1 MTPIPRRSWLGYGVA
16 VASVITGLFVRLSLG
31 DTIGPSPFLLFF
43 PAIMLSGWLG
53 GLGPGLTASVLAAL
67 LSWYFFIP
75 FPLSFRIDTAG
86 NVIRLTLFFVECVFI
101 TILNEA
107 FHRSRRRAYEARAGE
122 RRADEAVARAEQR
135 YRAFVENSSEAI
147 WRFECDEPIPTS
159 LSEDE
164 QIDRM
169 YRFGYLAECNEAMA
183 RMYGF
188 ASPVEVVGVR
198 LGTLMPREAQSN
210 VDYLRA
216 FIRSGYRL
224 HEAESEERDRE
235 GRTVHF
241 INNLTGI
248 VENGSLV
255 RAWGTQRD
263 VTDRLRAEE
272 ERRRAG
278 ERVQLVTDAIPSLIS
293 FVDTQYRYT
302 LANRAYETWV
312 GKRPEEIVGRTMR
325 EVLGDQTWGSIRHN
339 ADAALAGK
347 PVRYET
353 RIIYPKVGPRDIDV
367 MYAPHRGPTGDIEG
381 FVALVNDVTARKA
394 EESRGRFLAEAA
406 AMLGSSLDYET
417 TLQRFARLSVPL
429 LADWCAIDMLDADG
443 NVRRLVVAHT
453 NPEMEAKAQR
463 IIEQYPPRHGDAGL
477 MAVLASHRSELYG
490 EIPEALLIGQSRD
503 AAHLQMLRDLGLKS
517 AMIVPLVARDRTL
530 GAITFVHAE
539 SGRRFTQADLAFAED
554 LARRA
559 ALAVDNAALYREAQ
573 AANRMKDEF
582 LATVSHELRTPLNAI
597 LGWAQLLRGGDL
609 EEGELERALE
619 TIERNARAQAQ
630 LIEDLLDISRIIT
643 GKLRLDVRPIE
654 LAGLIESAV
663 DSVHPA
669 ADAKGIRL
677 QVVVDPRAGPVSGD
691 ANRLQQIVW
700 NLLVN
705 AIKFTPRD
713 GRIGV
718 SLSRVNSHVEIIVN
732 DTGEGIAP
740 DLLPLIFDRFRQADA
755 STTRKHGGLGLGL
768 SIVRHLV
775 ELHGGTVHAESRGPG
790 LGSVFTVK
798 LPLAAT
804 RKGDEQRVHPTA
816 SDDRVDVG
824 LGGTKLDGVRVLVVD
839 DEQDARDLLSH
850 LLRRCRADV
859 ETVASAADA
868 LAAIR
873 RQRPDVLLSD
883 IGMPGEDGY
892 MLIQQVR
899 ALEEQTGLGKIPA
912 VALTAF
918 ARAEDRRRALM
929 AGFQMHV
936 PKPVEAAELTAVVA
950 NLAGRT

>member
-1 MTPIPRRSWLGYGVA
+1 MTPIPRHSWLGYGVA
-16 VASVITGLFVRLSLG
+16 VASVAVATLVRFALR
-31 DTIGPSPFLLFF
+31 DAIGPSPFLLFF
-43 PAIMLSGWLG
+43 PAVMLSGWLG
-53 GLGPGLTASVLAAL
+53 GLGPGLLATVLAAL
-67 LSWYFFIP
+67 ASWFFFIP
-75 FPLSFRIDTAG
+75 ITWSFRLDTAG
-86 NVIRLTLFFVECVFI
+86 NVARLCLFFVECVFI
-101 TILNEA
+101 TVLNDA
-107 FHRSRRRAYEARAGE
+107 FHRSRRRTAEARAGE
-122 RRADEAVARAEQR
+122 RRAGEAVTQAEQR

-147 WRFECDEPIPTS
+147 WRFECDEPIPRS
-159 LSEDE
+159 LPEDE

-188 ASPVEVVGVR
+188 TAPAELAGTR
-198 LGTLMPREAQSN
+198 LGTLMPRDAQTN

-235 GRTVHF
+235 GRVVHF

-248 VENGSLV
+248 VDNGALV

-263 VTDRLRAEE
+263 VTERRRAEE

-278 ERVQLVTDAIPSLIS
+278 EKLQSIADAIPSLIALI
-293 FVDTQYRYT
+293 DRDYRFQF
-302 LANRAYETWV
+302 ANHAYVTWR
-312 GKRPEEIVGRTMR
+312 GLTTHQIVGRTMR
-325 EVLGDQTWGSIRHN
+325 DVLGDEVWGAMRHRF
-339 ADAALAGK
+339 DAALAGQT
-347 PVRYET
+347 VRFET
-353 RIIYPKVGPRDIDV
+353 RIHYPRLGFRDVDV
-367 MYAPHRGPTGDIEG
+367 TCVPHRPGGGAVEA
-381 FVALVNDVTARKA
+381 FVALVHDVTERKA
-394 EESRGRFLAEAA
+394 AESRGLFLAEAA
-406 AMLGSSLDYET
+406 AMLASSLDYEV
-417 TLQRFARLSVPL
+417 TLQRLARLSVPL

-443 NVRRLVVAHT
+443 HVRRLVVAHT
-453 NPEMEAKAQR
+453 NPEMEAKAKR
-463 IIEQYPPRHGDAGL
+463 IGELYAPRPGDPGL

-490 EIPEALLIGQSRD
+490 DIPEALLIGQSRD
-503 AAHLQMLRDLGLKS
+503 EEHLKMLRDLGLKS
-517 AMIVPLVARDRTL
+517 AMIVPLVARERTL

-539 SGRRFTQADLAFAED
+539 SGRRFTDADLAFAED

-573 AANRMKDEF
+573 AANRTKDEF

-597 LGWAQLLRGGDL
+597 LGWAQLLRGGNL

-654 LAGLIESAV
+654 LAGVIEAAV
-663 DSVHPA
+663 DSVRPA
-669 ADAKGIRL
+669 ADAKGIRF
-677 QVVVDPRAGPVSGD
+677 QVVLDPRAGPVSGD
-691 ANRLQQIVW
+691 ANRLQQVVW

-713 GRIGV
+713 GRVGV
-718 SLSRVNSHVEIIVN
+718 NLARVNSHVEITVS
-732 DTGEGIAP
+732 DTGEGIEP
-740 DLLPLIFDRFRQADA
+740 TLLPHIFDRFRQADA
-755 STTRKHGGLGLGL
+755 STTRRHGGLGLGL

-775 ELHGGTVHAESRGPG
+775 ELHGGTVHAESGG
-790 LGSVFTVK
+790 AGQGSLFTVK
-798 LPLAAT
+798 LPLAVV
-804 RKGDEQRVHPTA
+804 RKGDETRVHPTA
-816 SDDRVDVG
+816 DDRVDVG
-824 LGGTKLDGVRVLVVD
+824 LGTAQLDGVRVLVVD
-839 DEQDARDLLSH
+839 DEPDARDLLSH

-859 ETVASAADA
+859 EAVASAADA

-873 RQRPDVLLSD
+873 RKRPDVLLSD

-899 ALEEQTGLGKIPA
+899 ALEEETGLGRIPA

>member
-16 VASVITGLFVRLSLG
+16 VASVAVALG
-31 DTIGPSPFLLFF
+31 ARMALRDAIGPSPFLLFF
-43 PAIMLSGWLG
+43 PAVMLSGWLG
-53 GLGPGLTASVLAAL
+53 GLGPGMLATVLSALGSWFFFVPLT
-67 LSWYFFIP
+67 W
-75 FPLSFRIDTAG
+75 SFRFNNLGD
-86 NVIRLTLFFVECVFI
+86 VLRVSLFFLECVFI
-101 TILNEA
+101 TTLNDA
-107 FHRSRRRAYEARAGE
+107 FHRSRRRTAEARAGE
-122 RRADEAVARAEQR
+122 RRAGEAVTQAEQR

-159 LSEDE
+159 LAEDE
-164 QIDRM
+164 QVERM

-188 ASPVEVVGVR
+188 ASPAELAGAR
-198 LGTLMPREAQSN
+198 LQTLMPREAQTN

-224 HEAESEERDRE
+224 HEAESEERDRQ
-235 GRTVHF
+235 GRVVHF

-248 VENGSLV
+248 VENGALV

-263 VTDRLRAEE
+263 VTDRRRAEE
-272 ERRRAG
+272 ERRRSADKL
-278 ERVQLVTDAIPSLIS
+278 QSIADAIPSLIALIDRD
-293 FVDTQYRYT
+293 FRFAF
-302 LANRAYETWV
+302 ANRTFFTWRGLATEQIV
-312 GKRPEEIVGRTMR
+312 GKTMR
-325 EVLGDQTWGSIRHN
+325 EVLGDEPWGAMRHRLQP
-339 ADAALAGK
+339 ALEGQN
-347 PVRYET
+347 VRFET
-353 RIIYPKVGPRDIDV
+353 RIVYPRLGPRDVDV
-367 MYAPHRGPTGDIEG
+367 TCVPHRGTGGDIEG
-381 FVALVNDVTARKA
+381 FVALVHDVTDRKA
-394 EESRGRFLAEAA
+394 AESRGLFLAEAA
-406 AMLGSSLDYET
+406 AMLASSLDYEA
-417 TLQRFARLSVPL
+417 TLQRLGRLAVPL

-443 NVRRLVVAHT
+443 HVRRLVVAHT
-453 NPEMEAKAQR
+453 DPAMEAKAQR
-463 IIEQYPPRHGDAGL
+463 IGEQYPPRPGDPGL
-477 MAVLASHRSELYG
+477 MAVLASHRAELYS

-503 AAHLQMLRDLGLKS
+503 EAHLKMLRDLGLKS
-517 AMIVPLVARDRTL
+517 AMIVPLVARERTL

-539 SGRRFTQADLAFAED
+539 SGRKFTEADLAFAED

-573 AANRMKDEF
+573 AANRTKDEF

-597 LGWAQLLRGGDL
+597 LGWAQLLRGGNL

-654 LAGLIESAV
+654 LAGVIEAAV
-663 DSVHPA
+663 DSVRPA

-677 QVVVDPRAGPVSGD
+677 HVVLDPRAGPVSGD
-691 ANRLQQIVW
+691 ANRLQQVVW

-713 GRIGV
+713 GRVGV
-718 SLSRVNSHVEIIVN
+718 NLARVNSHVEVIVS
-732 DTGEGIAP
+732 DTGEGIDAA
-740 DLLPLIFDRFRQADA
+740 LLPHIFDRFRQADA
-755 STTRKHGGLGLGL
+755 STTRRHGGLGLGL

-775 ELHGGTVHAESRGPG
+775 ELHGGTVHAESGGEGRGS
-790 LGSVFTVK
+790 LFTVK
-798 LPLAAT
+798 LPLAVV
-804 RKGDEQRVHPTA
+804 RKGDDSRVHPTA
-816 SDDRVDVG
+816 EDRVDVG
-824 LGGTKLDGVRVLVVD
+824 LGTAQLDGVRVLVVD
-839 DEQDARDLLSH
+839 DEADARDLLSH
-850 LLRRCRADV
+850 LLRRCRAHV
-859 ETVASAADA
+859 EAVASAADA

-873 RQRPDVLLSD
+873 RSRPDVLLSD